1 MNYDWDFSAVWE
13 YRQMLW
19 TGMLGT
25 FRIAA
30 VAIAMGVLIG
40 AVLASMRLT
49 KTRWLQWPA
58 LWFTEFYRNTPPL
71 VHFFWAF
78 YALPVVLG
86 VSLDPYVA
94 AIIALSTQSGAFYAE
109 VFRGGVVS
117 IDRGQWEGARALGMR
132 PALVL
137 RRVVLPQALQRM
149 LPPFME
155 RSFELIKTT
164 ALASTLAYSDLLYQ
178 AMQVNSIT
186 FRPLEVYTVV
196 AAIFFVTLLV
206 LSTLA
211 HLLEARLTRA
221 ARPLSAT
228 AR

>member
-1 MNYDWDFSAVWE
+1 MNYDWDFGAVWE
-13 YRQMLW
+13 YREMLLQ
-19 TGMLGT
+19 GALGT
-25 FRIAA
+25 LKIAA
-30 VAIAMGVLIG
+30 VAILMGVVIG
-40 AVLASMRLT
+40 AILATMRLS
-49 KTRWLQWPA
+49 KVRWLEYPA

-71 VHFFWAF
+71 IHFFWAF

-109 VFRGGVVS
+109 VFRGGVISVE
-117 IDRGQWEGARALGMR
+117 RGQWEGARALGMKPR
-132 PALVL
+132 NVL
-137 RRVVLPQALQRM
+137 RRVILPQALQRM

-196 AAIFFVTLLV
+196 AAIFFITLLV
-206 LSTLA
+206 LSMLS
-211 HLLEARLTRA
+211 HVVEARLSRSSYQS
-221 ARPLSAT
+221 AR
-228 AR
+228 

>member
-1 MNYDWDFSAVWE
+1 MNYDWDFGAVWN
-13 YRQMLW
+13 YRQMLLE
-19 TGMLGT
+19 GALGT
-25 FRIAA
+25 FKIAA
-30 VAIAMGVLIG
+30 VAIFIGIVIG
-40 AVLASMRLT
+40 ALLATMRLS
-49 KTRWLQWPA
+49 KLRWLEYPA

-109 VFRGGVVS
+109 VFRGGVISVE
-117 IDRGQWEGARALGMR
+117 RGQWEGARALGMT
-132 PALVL
+132 PAKAL

-186 FRPLEVYTVV
+186 FRPLEVYTFV
-196 AAIFFVTLLV
+196 AAIFFITLLA
-206 LSTLA
+206 LSLLA
-211 HLLEARLTRA
+211 HGVEARLSPSSR
-221 ARPLSAT
+221 
-228 AR
+228 

>member
-1 MNYDWDFSAVWE
+1 MNYDWDFGAVWA
-13 YRQMLW
+13 YRQMLLE
-19 TGMLGT
+19 GALGT
-25 FRIAA
+25 MRIAA
-30 VAIAMGVLIG
+30 VAILMGVVIG
-40 AVLASMRLT
+40 ALLAIMRLS
-49 KTRWLQWPA
+49 KLRWLAYPA

-86 VSLDPYVA
+86 VSLDPYAA

-109 VFRGGVVS
+109 VFRGGVISVE
-117 IDRGQWEGARALGMR
+117 RGQWEGARALGMK
-132 PALVL
+132 PHKVL

-186 FRPLEVYTVV
+186 FRPLEVYTFV
-196 AAIFFVTLLV
+196 AGIFFITLLA
-206 LSTLA
+206 LSMLA
-211 HLLEARLTRA
+211 HLVESRLSRA
-221 ARPLSAT
+221 SYQT

>member
-1 MNYDWDFSAVWE
+1 MNYDWDFGAVWQ
-13 YRQMLW
+13 YRDMLLA
-19 TGMLGT
+19 GALGT
-25 FRIAA
+25 LKIAT
-30 VAIAMGVLIG
+30 VAIVLGVIIG
-40 AVLASMRLT
+40 AVVATMRLS
-49 KTRWLQWPA
+49 KNRWLEVPA

-86 VSLDPYVA
+86 VSLDPYAA

-117 IDRGQWEGARALGMR
+117 IERGQWEAGRALGMHSGQ
-132 PALVL
+132 LL
-137 RRVVLPQALQRM
+137 RRVVLPQAAQRM
-149 LPPFME
+149 LPPFLE

-164 ALASTLAYSDLLYQ
+164 ALAATLAYSDLMYQ

-186 FRPLEVYTVV
+186 FRPLEVYTCV

-206 LSTLA
+206 LSSIA
-211 HLLEARLTRA
+211 HVAEMRLMRFADRA
-221 ARPLSAT
+221 A
-228 AR
+228 

>member
-1 MNYDWDFSAVWE
+1 MNYDWDFGAVWN
-13 YRQMLW
+13 YRQMLFE
-19 TGMLGT
+19 GALGT
-25 FRIAA
+25 LKIAA
-30 VAIAMGVLIG
+30 VAILLGVVIG
-40 AVLASMRLT
+40 AVLATMRLSRV
-49 KTRWLQWPA
+49 RWLEYPA

-117 IDRGQWEGARALGMR
+117 VERGQWEGARALGMKPR
-132 PALVL
+132 NVL
-137 RRVVLPQALQRM
+137 RRVILPQALQRM

-186 FRPLEVYTVV
+186 FRPLEVYTFV

-206 LSTLA
+206 LSLLA
-211 HLLEARLTRA
+211 HVVEARLSRSSYQS
-221 ARPLSAT
+221 AR
-228 AR
+228 